1 LTKVNIFNNI
11 KDGMNNNFFN
21 KAFLVFSLI
30 LIFFSIGIIL
40 YSIYTNT
47 VNIQIIVRNAT
58 VIIFFIGIIFF
69 YYFYENR
76 ILLHTSYFLLLLN
89 IGLSIFRIINDQNIV
104 NIIYIV
110 CSIYMFVSI
119 NKYLYSISD
128 ILIYNI
134 LSKILFFNKKIKR
147 KLALLYYENKI
158 YDKSINILKH
168 LNDVESLY
176 LLASNYENIKD
187 ENLAIKTY
195 SKIILEDNRERP
207 DILYNRG
214 ALYKNIGKYDE
225 AIIDF
230 NNCLKCNEPDPKA
243 FIALGVIMDEIGE
256 YEKAKELFKKGN
268 KLDKSFKEYI
278 PEKYK

>member
-1 LTKVNIFNNI
+1 MN
-11 KDGMNNNFFN
+11 NNNFFN
-21 KAFLVFSLI
+21 KVFLVFSLI

-119 NKYLYSISD
+119 NKYLYSIND

-147 KLALLYYENKI
+147 KLSLLYYENKI
-158 YDKSINILKH
+158 YDKSINILKR

-195 SKIILEDNRERP
+195 SKIIVEDNRERA